1 MHVDS
6 PKAYTISDVDSIP
19 AEMTTPLQLP
29 PLRLIPVGTKA
40 IDLDFD
46 GGHLSSD
53 AGLILLRDPD
63 APLGPGARGDKYHAR
78 AIIARGHTVRP
89 CRPQARCTRR
99 LPYWSTAA

>member
-6 PKAYTISDVDSIP
+6 PKAYTISDVDSMP
-19 AEMTTPLQLP
+19 AEMTTLLQLP

-46 GGHLSSD
+46 GGRLSSD

-63 APLGPGARGDKYHAR
+63 APLGPG
-78 AIIARGHTVRP
+78 VRWGQISRTRDHST
-89 CRPQARCTRR
+89 RPYGETMPASGPVHQEITI
-99 LPYWSTAA
+99 